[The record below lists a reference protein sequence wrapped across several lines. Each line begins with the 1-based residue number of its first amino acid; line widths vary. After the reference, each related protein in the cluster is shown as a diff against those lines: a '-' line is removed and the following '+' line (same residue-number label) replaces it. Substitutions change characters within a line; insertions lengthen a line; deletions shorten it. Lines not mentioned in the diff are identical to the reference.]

1 MRFHLIHGVMLAT
14 VILAS
19 GCAAPARKT
28 LIPSLNMEFGADSL
42 LSGKTG
48 APVPY
53 AEMLKDFEDSQI
65 IYIGEN
71 HTDPVHH
78 HIQLQVIRDL
88 AARHPT
94 AVAVEMIDQT
104 YQPILDQ
111 WSKGELS
118 EQEFLEK
125 IHWYAN
131 WRYNFDLYRG
141 IFETIREK
149 GLPLIGLNLPF
160 HIPAK
165 IAVGGIGNLLPE
177 DAAHLPQTL
186 TLTDPDHRAYV
197 ENIFSMHK
205 LKGRENFEHFYAAQC
220 AWEDTMAEAIARN
233 FTQRK
238 MIVLAGNGH
247 IIRKF
252 GIPNRVFSRTQ
263 APFKTL
269 YLSPAGGTAELSYGD
284 YIWITGME
292 PSQRIYG
299 YKTILSFY

>member
-28 LIPSLNMEFGADSL
+28 LIAGLNMEFGADAL

-48 APVPY
+48 APVSY
-53 AEMLKDFEDSQI
+53 AEMLKDFEGSQI

-71 HTDPVHH
+71 HTDPAHH
-78 HIQLQVIRDL
+78 RIQLQVIRDL
-88 AARHPT
+88 AARHPI
-94 AVAVEMIDQT
+94 AVGVEMIDQT
-104 YQPILDQ
+104 YQPVLDQ

-118 EQEFLEK
+118 EQAFLEK

-160 HIPAK
+160 HIPGK

-205 LKGRENFEHFYAAQC
+205 LKGRENFEYFYAAQC
-220 AWEDTMAEAIARN
+220 TWEETMAEAISRHIG
-233 FTQRK
+233 QRK

-247 IIRKF
+247 IVRKF

-269 YLSPAGGTAELSYGD
+269 YLSPVGGTVELSYGD
-284 YIWITGME
+284 YIWITGN
-292 PSQRIYG
+292 G
-299 YKTILSFY
+299 DLKK